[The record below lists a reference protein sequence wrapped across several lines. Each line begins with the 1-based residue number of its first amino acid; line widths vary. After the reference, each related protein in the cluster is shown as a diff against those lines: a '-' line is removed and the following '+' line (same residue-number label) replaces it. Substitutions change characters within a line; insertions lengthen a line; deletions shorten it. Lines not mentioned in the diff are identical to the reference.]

1 MDKYK
6 HLGENERFVIELM
19 LNKGYSQGDIAKFL
33 GYSRTTISR
42 EISRNSVDGKYNATR
57 AQGMYILRRE
67 YPEQDRKF
75 NKLSD
80 EAIKFIVENIKKRSS
95 P

>member
-19 LNKGYSQGDIAKFL
+19 LNKGDSQGDIAKFL

-80 EAIKFIVENIKKRSS
+80 EAIKFIVEN
-95 P
+95 